1 MGAVVN
7 SPKLSGMV
15 ATGNFAMI
23 YSMKNVKFKAQMAF
37 LPLAISAIA
46 ATGSAQAQNQLK
58 ETVVTASRLEQQQR
72 DALSATTVLTR
83 SDIDRAQVSDLP
95 GLLKNVTGMEWT
107 QSGGAGTVSSAFI
120 RGAESRH
127 TLILVDGMPV
137 NNLNFG
143 TAAPEHIP
151 LSNIE
156 RIEIV
161 RGNVSSLY
169 GSAAIGGVIQIF
181 TREAGDKPYG
191 AVTVQAGSRNYSQ
204 IQAGAGVKL
213 GAGTRISFTTD
224 SLKDDGFNAIDQAKI
239 AGTNPDLDGYRR
251 QSWSLGLSQ
260 DIGIGKV
267 NLTAR
272 ESSGVTAYDSN
283 FGPATQAD
291 ESKFRLAGMALA
303 GSFKLGSQV
312 ELDAGL
318 AQQKDQLRADL
329 TAFPYFVNSST
340 DTSSLGLRWQV
351 AAGHRLSAGIEQ
363 TQQRIESNT
372 AYTRSAR
379 TQDSTRLG
387 YVGSFDRHQV
397 QANVRQDSYSDF
409 GTASTWLA
417 GYGYQV
423 TDALRVAAQVSTGFN
438 APTFNDL
445 YNPFGGNTALRP
457 EKVDSREFSVQYA
470 TDSTET
476 RLVVFS
482 NQFVDLIAND
492 AFFNRANI
500 ASARNDGAELSFR
513 GKWGATQVSG
523 GLTAQNPQNLV
534 NNTRLLR
541 RAMSLANLGVDH
553 ELGDV
558 SVGARW
564 RYVGDRIDGVNTLAA
579 YSVLDLTAAYRFNK
593 EWKLLGRIDNLF
605 DARYETVY
613 GYRQAGLGAF
623 VGVTWQPVP

>member
-1 MGAVVN
+1 
-7 SPKLSGMV
+7 
-15 ATGNFAMI
+15 
-23 YSMKNVKFKAQMAF
+23 MKNVNLKAQMAL

-46 ATGSAQAQNQLK
+46 ASGSVQAQNQLK

-83 SDIDRAQVSDLP
+83 SDIDRAQVADLP
-95 GLLKNVTGMEWT
+95 SLLKNVTGLEWT
-107 QSGGAGTVSSAFI
+107 QNGGSGTVSSAFI

-127 TLILVDGMPV
+127 TLVLVDGMPV

-191 AVTVQAGSRNYSQ
+191 AITVQAGSRNFNQ

-213 GAGTRISFTTD
+213 GTGTRISFTAD

-267 NLTAR
+267 NVTAR
-272 ESSGVTAYDSN
+272 ESTGVTAYDSN

-291 ESKFRLAGMALA
+291 ESKFRLAGMAFA

-312 ELDAGL
+312 ELDVGV

-329 TAFPYFVNSST
+329 TAFPYFVNSSA

-351 AAGHRLSAGIEQ
+351 APGHRVSTGIEQ

-372 AYTRSAR
+372 VYNRSAR
-379 TQDSTRLG
+379 TQDSARLG

-397 QANVRQDSYSDF
+397 QANVRQDNYSDF
-409 GTASTWLA
+409 GAASTWLA
-417 GYGYQV
+417 GYGYQI
-423 TDALRVAAQVSTGFN
+423 TDALRVAAQASTGFN

-445 YNPFGGNTALRP
+445 YNPFGGNAALRP
-457 EKVDSREFSVQYA
+457 EKVDSKELSVQYA
-470 TDSTET
+470 TDSSET
-476 RLVVFS
+476 RLVFFS

-500 ASARNDGAELSFR
+500 ASARNDGAELNFR
-513 GKWGATQVSG
+513 GQWGGTQVSG
-523 GLTAQNPQNLV
+523 GVTAQNPQNLA

-541 RAMSLANLGVDH
+541 RAMALANLGVDH
-553 ELGDV
+553 AFGDV
-558 SVGARW
+558 AVGARW
-564 RYVGDRIDGVNTLAA
+564 RYVGERIDGVNTLPS
-579 YSVLDLTAAYRFNK
+579 YSVLDLTAAYRITK